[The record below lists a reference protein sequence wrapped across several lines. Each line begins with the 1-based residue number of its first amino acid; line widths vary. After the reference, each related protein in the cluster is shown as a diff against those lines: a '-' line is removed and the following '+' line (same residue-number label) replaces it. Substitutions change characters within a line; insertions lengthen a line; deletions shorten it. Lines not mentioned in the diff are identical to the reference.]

1 MKKSIVISLIA
12 TSALLLQGCNNTSS
26 KASEN
31 QNTSTNSNTE
41 LQDTKKELESLKKEN
56 NDLTKKITDL
66 ESKTNREQKTYKL
79 DEKLAKKIY
88 GIYKGSPGN
97 DELYKGG
104 WTFTKESDTKG
115 ITTADR
121 GGGQPIYLLSN
132 YAVMF
137 ETGLDDT
144 IGQLKIIDL
153 NTEKVIDQYPKQ
165 DNNNS
170 KEKNEET
177 TQNSSQNMD
186 KEKLKKQL
194 TDKTFKAP
202 KSFAEGL
209 ITSEEL
215 EESLRIY
222 LMEKDSNNA
231 KEEDYE
237 LDRLEDVPPAD
248 KRVYALRKDNHIGNM
263 SVRGHYALDE
273 NGYVYKY
280 NFIEQKIE
288 DTPLTNLYIEGVL
301 NP

>member
-1 MKKSIVISLIA
+1 MKKGIVISMIA
-12 TSALLLQGCNNTSS
+12 ASVLLLQGCNNTSS

-31 QNTSTNSNTE
+31 KTSDAE
-41 LQDTKKELESLKKEN
+41 LQTIKKERDSLEKTN
-56 NDLTKKITDL
+56 NELTKKITDL
-66 ESKTNREQKTYKL
+66 ESKTNKEQKPYKL
-79 DEKLAKKIY
+79 DKKLAQEIY
-88 GIYKGSPGN
+88 SIYKGISWN
-97 DELYKGG
+97 DNILNGG
-104 WTFTKESDTKG
+104 WEFTKESDTKG
-115 ITTADR
+115 IITADR

-144 IGQLKIIDL
+144 MGQLKIIDL
-153 NTEKVIDQYPKQ
+153 NTKKVIDQYPKQ
-165 DNNNS
+165 DNINS
-170 KEKNEET
+170 EESQQKT

-202 KSFAEGL
+202 KSYAEGL

-215 EESLRIY
+215 ESSLKTY
-222 LMEKDSNNA
+222 LMKKDPNNA

-237 LDRLEDVPPAD
+237 LDRLEDFPPAD

-263 SVRGHYALDE
+263 SVRGHYALDG
-273 NGYVYKY
+273 NGYVYRY
-280 NFIEQKIE
+280 NFAEQTVE

>member
-1 MKKSIVISLIA
+1 MKKSIIISIIV

-31 QNTSTNSNTE
+31 KASDTE
-41 LQDTKKELESLKKEN
+41 LQTIKKERDSLEKTN
-56 NDLTKKITDL
+56 NELTKKIADL
-66 ESKTNREQKTYKL
+66 ESKTNKEQKPYKL
-79 DEKLAKKIY
+79 DKKLAQEIY
-88 GIYKGSPGN
+88 SIYKGISWN
-97 DELYKGG
+97 DNILNGG
-104 WTFTKESDTKG
+104 WEFTKESDTKG
-115 ITTADR
+115 IITADR

-144 IGQLKIIDL
+144 MGQLKIIDL
-153 NTEKVIDQYPKQ
+153 NTKKVIDQYPKQ
-165 DNNNS
+165 DNINS
-170 KEKNEET
+170 EESQQKT

-202 KSFAEGL
+202 KSYAEGL

-215 EESLRIY
+215 ESALKTY
-222 LMEKDSNNA
+222 LMKKDPNNA

-237 LDRLEDVPPAD
+237 LDRLEDFPPAD

-263 SVRGHYALDE
+263 SVRGHYALDG

-280 NFIEQKIE
+280 NFTEQTVE